1 MPRQRDLGTL
11 MVTVV
16 AAFLI
21 LFVGIFAAS
30 AVIEMDGGST
40 GSGGGFAQDAALLQ
54 GTGTYV
60 SIESNRIGTNETVFD
75 SRGYAMNFSG
85 AAGSNATIDGG
96 DFYDDSGNW
105 TVATWARTDSGATF
119 ENGTVLATQSITL
132 FQNRTAGTW
141 NLTYYNQSNRE
152 TYATSVNAP
161 DQPASWAHLLIES
174 NGTHVTLW
182 RNNTDS
188 STINVTGTSADEYTV
203 SQEYNGR
210 IEETRTWN
218 ATLTN
223 AERQRLIDSPIDP
236 EANASRTARVMYD
249 EPYRNF
255 QYVFHSPTELNYNN
269 VEFSD
274 GFAGENLT
282 ATGNYTWD
290 TDGPRIRP
298 EAGGELDTQPVAYVD
313 YNYENV
319 FGPQILVDPFESAIG
334 LAALVP
340 ILAILGYFI
349 FIFRDMGGGR
359 GRAR

>member
-1 MPRQRDLGTL
+1 

-21 LFVGIFAAS
+21 LLIGIFAAS
-30 AVIEMDGGST
+30 AVIEMDGGSGT
-40 GSGGGFAQDAALLQ
+40 GAGTGTAQDAALLD
-54 GTGTYV
+54 GPGTYV
-60 SIESNRIGTNETVFD
+60 SIRSDRTGTNETVFD

-85 AAGSNATIDGG
+85 SPGSNATIGGG
-96 DFYDDSGNW
+96 DFYDDSDNW
-105 TVATWARTDSGATF
+105 TVATWARTDTGATF

-132 FQNRTAGTW
+132 YQNRTAGTW
-141 NLTYYNQSNRE
+141 NLTYYNTSNRE

-182 RNNTDS
+182 RNNTAS
-188 STINVTGTSADEYTV
+188 STINVTGTSSDAYTV

-210 IEETRTWN
+210 VEETRTWN
-218 ATLTN
+218 ATLT
-223 AERQRLIDSPIDP
+223 ATERQRLIDSPIDP
-236 EANASRTARVMYD
+236 EANASRTGRIMYD
-249 EPYRNF
+249 EPYRSY
-255 QYVFHSPTELNYNN
+255 QYVFHSATELNYNN

-290 TDGPRIRP
+290 TNGPRIRP

-313 YNYENV
+313 YNYEDV
-319 FGPQILVDPFESAIG
+319 FGPHILVDPFESAIG
-334 LAALVP
+334 LAVIVP
-340 ILAILGYFI
+340 ILAILAYFI
-349 FIFRDMGGGR
+349 FIFGDLRGGGR
-359 GRAR
+359 AR